1 MILILGRS
9 GSGKDTVAKFI
20 EKHYRKRV
28 LKSYTNRP
36 KRHPSENTHVF
47 LDKEEL
53 DQIHGRVCQTE
64 INGYLYFATKIQM
77 LTNDVYV
84 IDPNGMRELLSN
96 MPDMRFNVIYVKADN
111 ETRKER
117 ILKRLNNEEIYQ
129 AREQSEAWQ
138 FTKFEEEINN
148 GKYNVDVIDNS
159 SDMAALEQSI
169 VKILG

>member
-20 EKHYRKRV
+20 EKHYRKRI

-53 DQIHGRVCQTE
+53 DQIYGKVCQTE

-96 MPDMRFNVIYVKADN
+96 MPDMRFNIIYVKADN

-117 ILKRLNNEEIYQ
+117 ILKRLNDEEIYQ

-148 GKYNVDVIDNS
+148 GKYNVDIIDNS
-159 SDMAALEQSI
+159 SDMAALEQNI

>member
-20 EKHYRKRV
+20 EKHYRKRI

-53 DQIHGRVCQTE
+53 DQIHGRVCQTK

-96 MPDMRFNVIYVKADN
+96 MPDMRFKVIYVKADN

-117 ILKRLNNEEIYQ
+117 ILKRLNDEEIYQ

-159 SDMAALEQSI
+159 SDMATLEQSI